1 MTVVQIREAK
11 LEDAQALQ
19 PLLDQLGYVQSID
32 FISQKIKAF
41 MHDPHQ
47 YIFVAQIEAEVA
59 GFLSLSI
66 IPQIATEGDFARV
79 AYLCVH

>member
-1 MTVVQIREAK
+1 
-11 LEDAQALQ
+11 
-19 PLLDQLGYVQSID
+19 
-32 FISQKIKAF
+32 

-66 IPQIATEGDFARV
+66 IPKSREEICTSRV
-79 AYLCVH
+79 SLRT